1 MRKSTCLGVLA
12 GLLTILVPAISNAQ
26 SASTRVDVG
35 PGHAAAN
42 GAANG
47 HWKRVHTESKV
58 GPIGSLGRALAIGA
72 GPNGLSI
79 SHSIGLNGPGQGI
92 GHNFNLS
99 IGPSG
104 AHVSRGAV
112 NAAGGP
118 TRVIAGGNTGFQ
130 RFGPPI
136 GGSTVTGFGHRT
148 TAVSESRVTPPL
160 PPRMPPFGGRMMR
173 GPFRF

>member
-1 MRKSTCLGVLA
+1 MRKTIIWGAGICLAILA
-12 GLLTILVPAISNAQ
+12 LPAVSQAQ

-35 PGHAAAN
+35 PGHALAN
-42 GAANG
+42 GAATG

-79 SHSIGLNGPGQGI
+79 SHSIGLNGPGQGV

-99 IGPSG
+99 IGPGG

-118 TRVIAGGNTGFQ
+118 TRVIAGGSTGFPP
-130 RFGPPI
+130 FGPPV
-136 GGSTVTGFGHRT
+136 GGSTVSGFGHRT
-148 TAVSESRVTPPL
+148 TAISSSRTTPPL
-160 PPRMPPFGGRMMR
+160 PPRLPFGGRFIR
-173 GPFRF
+173 GPMRF